1 MLNYVARLPGETPV
15 WESLF
20 GLQVVLDR
28 KKTELKKIT
37 ARVARAEAA
46 RSHSPLQTASVLVRS
61 SLHTQDPI
69 WVDGLDYPAQYL
81 VRTTRSMSASQQIL
95 PTLRMPLGVM
105 DFDLPDTLL
114 AYRPALVQAVKQEHP
129 FTVAPGGEKHSLAL
143 CSVLRVGAW
152 DREHRLGRLL
162 HTQHKQCTHIAV
174 VLPKDVL
181 LLTQQLRLTLK
192 WRDHLPQV
200 HSACVE

>member
-1 MLNYVARLPGETPV
+1 M
-15 WESLF
+15 
-20 GLQVVLDR
+20 DR

-46 RSHSPLQTASVLVRS
+46 RSRSPLQTASVLVRS

-95 PTLRMPLGVM
+95 PTLRVPLGVV

-114 AYRPALVQAVKQEHP
+114 AHRPAVQTVKQGCP
-129 FTVAPGGEKHSLAL
+129 FTVPSNREGLPLAL
-143 CSVLRVGAW
+143 CSVLRVGVW
-152 DREHRLGRLL
+152 DCGDRLGKLL
-162 HTQHKQCTHIAV
+162 QTQHKHCTHIAI
-174 VLPKDVL
+174 VLPRDIS
-181 LLTQQLRLTLK
+181 LLTQQPRLALK

-200 HSACVE
+200 HSTCVE